1 MQTILRITSTLSSAA
16 EGLRQNYVVQRR
28 LSHDRKY
35 LTVMYPLINQAISDL
50 EDVSRIFVE
59 NVVKYA
65 NGLESIID
73 LRDKIIAAT
82 EGAVANFEVA
92 NTIYNT
98 INVDNSSKY
107 ISLNEEC
114 IRSVRSLISELED
127 CEDFPSLIRSEAD
140 AFP

>member
-73 LRDKIIAAT
+73 LRDKII
-82 EGAVANFEVA
+82 
-92 NTIYNT
+92 
-98 INVDNSSKY
+98 K
-107 ISLNEEC
+107 
-114 IRSVRSLISELED
+114 IRKLVIKN
-127 CEDFPSLIRSEAD
+127 
-140 AFP
+140 